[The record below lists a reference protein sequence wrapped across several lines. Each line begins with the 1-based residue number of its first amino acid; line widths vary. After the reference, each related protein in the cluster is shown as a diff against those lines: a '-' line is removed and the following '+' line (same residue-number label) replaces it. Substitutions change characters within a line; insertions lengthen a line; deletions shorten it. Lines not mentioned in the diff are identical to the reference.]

1 MSASII
7 MQCRFL
13 KARKYDIDK
22 AKQMWADMLQWRKE
36 NAIDTIEQVGAS
48 SLCPPPLYLDSFP
61 GAFFWHTYYCGW
73 TISFWMTDVCIWR
86 MQSNCFLHVVGDFW
100 FAAWEKE
107 SCELNGI
114 IRAVCKV
121 HHEGCLLTG
130 CTLQDFIFQEL
141 EKVQKYYPQGH
152 HGVDKEG
159 RPVYIERIGMVDPAR
174 LMEATT
180 LERYLKYHILE
191 FEKTINLKFPACSIA
206 ANRHIDSA
214 TTVLDVDGVVCVF
227 HSWTC
232 NLFRSYLQCL
242 WSCLTCGQFGDP
254 DNDNDHAGP
263 QKL

>member
-36 NAIDTIEQVGAS
+36 NAIDTIEQ
-48 SLCPPPLYLDSFP
+48 
-61 GAFFWHTYYCGW
+61 
-73 TISFWMTDVCIWR
+73 
-86 MQSNCFLHVVGDFW
+86 
-100 FAAWEKE
+100 
-107 SCELNGI
+107 
-114 IRAVCKV
+114 
-121 HHEGCLLTG
+121 
-130 CTLQDFIFQEL
+130 DFIFQEL
-141 EKVQKYYPQGH
+141 EKVQKYYPQVH

-159 RPVYIERIGMVDPAR
+159 RPVYIERIGMVDPAH

-214 TTVLDVDGVVCVF
+214 TTILDVDGVVCVF
-227 HSWTC
+227 HSWTR

-254 DNDNDHAGP
+254 DNDNHHAGP